1 VETGD
6 PKGHQR
12 SEEPLGHSGVTDGLL
27 ASRDE
32 PKTLHASGLA
42 IAEIAVPADCSGI
55 EASQR
60 NVELINFSAT

>member
-12 SEEPLGHSGVTDGLL
+12 SEEPPGHSGVTDGLL

-32 PKTLHASGLA
+32 TKTLHASGLA